1 MATPTRPDGLAG
13 QGALPANALT
23 TKFPG
28 NGPDLASGG
37 RSHWPQRG
45 PRLARVTSETLG
57 ATALEALRASIL
69 SGRFAGGERLVE
81 ATLAQEMG
89 ISRGPLREAMALL
102 EKDGLI
108 LNVPRR
114 GKSVVEFTTKG
125 LDEQYGLR
133 KVLETYAVE
142 LLIKRATP
150 SKDRALERA
159 LRQVR
164 DAADGDEPLRMAL
177 ADLAF
182 HDTLYKLTDDDLL
195 TRVWRESVAGKLR
208 MLVNIT
214 TRTLYPMAVEVS
226 NHQVIM
232 DAILQRDVATARE
245 HVAQHVDDAWLRVRD
260 SVASAQSQAR
270 ALGPGAKPPSG
281 TAGTPSR

>member
-1 MATPTRPDGLAG
+1 MA
-13 QGALPANALT
+13 
-23 TKFPG
+23 
-28 NGPDLASGG
+28 
-37 RSHWPQRG
+37 
-45 PRLARVTSETLG
+45 SETLG

-114 GKSVVEFTTKG
+114 GKYVVEFTTKVV
-125 LDEQYGLR
+125 DELYGLR
-133 KVLETYAVE
+133 MVLETHAVE
-142 LLIKRATP
+142 LLITVASP
-150 SKDRALERA
+150 AKDRALERA
-159 LRQVR
+159 WRQVR
-164 DAADGDEPLRMAL
+164 DAAAGAEPLRMAL

-182 HDTLYKLTDDDLL
+182 HDSLYRLTDDDLL
-195 TRVWRESVAGKLR
+195 TRVWQESVAGRLR

-214 TRTLYPMAVEVS
+214 TRTLHPMAVEVT

-232 DAILQRDVATARE
+232 DAILQRDVASARA
-245 HVAQHVDDAWLRVRD
+245 HVSQHVGDAWLRVRE
-260 SVASAQSQAR
+260 SVALAQKNSRNQEHGAR
-270 ALGPGAKPPSG
+270 YPGGRPSG
-281 TAGTPSR
+281 MAR